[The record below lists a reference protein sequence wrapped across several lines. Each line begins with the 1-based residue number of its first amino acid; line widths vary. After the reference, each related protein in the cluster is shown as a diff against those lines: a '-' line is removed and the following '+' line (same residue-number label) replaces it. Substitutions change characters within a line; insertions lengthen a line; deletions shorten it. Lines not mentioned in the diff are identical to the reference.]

1 MNCKGKEKILYM
13 KETALEIIYCHLD
26 FHLELLECGI

>member
-1 MNCKGKEKILYM
+1 MNRKESEKILYI